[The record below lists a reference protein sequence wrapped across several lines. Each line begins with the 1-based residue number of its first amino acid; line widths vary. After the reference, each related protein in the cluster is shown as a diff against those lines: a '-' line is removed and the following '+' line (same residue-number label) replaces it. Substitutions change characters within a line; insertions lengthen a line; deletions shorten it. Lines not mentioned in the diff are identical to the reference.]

1 MKEVMYLIFFSAGVC
16 VGTLIGMQ
24 LHEFFNRPKPTNA
37 DRIRS
42 MSDEE
47 LAKFLNDSDGC
58 IYETSDVRCDE
69 DTECSNCIR
78 KWLKS
83 EVTESDTQ

>member
-16 VGTLIGMQ
+16 VGTLIAMQ

-42 MSDEE
+42 MTDEE
-47 LAKFLNDSDGC
+47 LAKFLHDSDGC
-58 IYETSDVRCDE
+58 IYEASGVACNG
-69 DTECSNCIR
+69 DTDCTDCIR

-83 EVTESDTQ
+83 EVTESDAP